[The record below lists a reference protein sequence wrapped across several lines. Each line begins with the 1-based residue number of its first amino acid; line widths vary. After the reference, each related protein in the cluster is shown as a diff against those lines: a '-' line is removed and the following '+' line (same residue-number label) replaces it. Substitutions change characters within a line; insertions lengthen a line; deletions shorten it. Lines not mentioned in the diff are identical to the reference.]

1 MADQRL
7 ATPDRA
13 GQAGAGRYIL
23 ITGGGGGIGSALARG
38 LTNAGARV
46 FIADSRPDAASEVAA
61 ALPGTGW
68 AEVDVRNQASVERL
82 VVQAEDHGGFI
93 DGLVN
98 AHGLSTYV
106 PFLELALEEWER
118 IIAVNL
124 TGTFIVG
131 QAVARRMVANGVSG
145 AIVNISSTLGWVGA
159 PNRAHYLASK
169 GGVNMLTRGMAL
181 DLAPHGIRVNAI
193 GPGPIVTEMTRPRW
207 GDPEALRATNARTPL
222 GRMGQPEELVGAVIY
237 LLSDEAS
244 YTTGTTLYV
253 DGGWTA
259 Q

>member
-1 MADQRL
+1 MTDQRL
-7 ATPDRA
+7 A
-13 GQAGAGRYIL
+13 GRHIL
-23 ITGGGGGIGSALARG
+23 ITGGGGGIGTALVKG
-38 LTNAGARV
+38 LTDSGARV
-46 FIADSRPDAASEVAA
+46 FIADVRAEAASEAA
-61 ALPGTGW
+61 AAFPDAGW
-68 AEVDVRNQASVERL
+68 AEVEVRDQASVEQL
-82 VVQAEDHGGFI
+82 VAKAVAHGGPL
-93 DGLVN
+93 DGLIN

-106 PFLELALEEWER
+106 PFLELSLEEWSR
-118 IIAVNL
+118 IIDVNL

-131 QAVARRMVANGVSG
+131 QAVARHMVEHKTQG
-145 AIVNISSTLGWVGA
+145 AIVNIASTLGWVGG
-159 PNRAHYLASK
+159 PNRVHYLASK

-181 DLAPHGIRVNAI
+181 DLVSHGIRVNAI

-207 GDPEALRATNARTPL
+207 DDPEALKATNARTPM

-244 YTTGTTLYV
+244 YTTGITLYI

>member
-1 MADQRL
+1 MTDQRL
-7 ATPDRA
+7 A
-13 GQAGAGRYIL
+13 GRHIL
-23 ITGGGGGIGSALARG
+23 ITGGGGGIGMALAKG
-38 LTNAGARV
+38 LSNSGARV
-46 FIADSRPDAASEVAA
+46 FVADVRAEAASEIAA
-61 ALPGTGW
+61 SIPGSGW
-68 AEVDVRNQASVERL
+68 SAVDVRDQASVEQL
-82 VVQAEDHGGFI
+82 VAKAVKHGGPF

-106 PFLELALEEWER
+106 PFLELSLEEWSR
-118 IIAVNL
+118 IIDVNL

-131 QAVARRMVANGVSG
+131 QAVARHMVEQNRSG
-145 AIVNISSTLGWVGA
+145 AIVNIASTLGWVGG
-159 PNRAHYLASK
+159 PNRVHYLASK

-181 DLAPHGIRVNAI
+181 DLVSHNIRVNAI

-207 GDPEALRATNARTPL
+207 DNPEGLKATNARTPM

-244 YTTGTTLYV
+244 YTTGITLYI

>member
-1 MADQRL
+1 MTDQRL
-7 ATPDRA
+7 AR
-13 GQAGAGRYIL
+13 RHIL
-23 ITGGGGGIGSALARG
+23 ITGGGGGIGTALAKG
-38 LTNAGARV
+38 LTKAGARV
-46 FIADSRPDAASEVAA
+46 FIADVRAEAASEAAA

-68 AEVDVRNQASVERL
+68 AEVEVRDPASVEQL
-82 VVQAEDHGGFI
+82 VAKAVAHGGPL

-98 AHGLSTYV
+98 SHGLSTYV
-106 PFLELALEEWER
+106 PFLELSLEEWSR
-118 IIAVNL
+118 IIDVNL

-131 QAVARRMVANGVSG
+131 QAVARHMVEHNTQG
-145 AIVNISSTLGWVGA
+145 AIVNIASTLGWVGG
-159 PNRAHYLASK
+159 PNRVHYLASK

-181 DLAPHGIRVNAI
+181 DLVSHGIRVNAI

-207 GDPEALRATNARTPL
+207 GDPDALKATNARTPM

-244 YTTGTTLYV
+244 YTTGITLYI

>member
-1 MADQRL
+1 MADERL
-7 ATPDRA
+7 
-13 GQAGAGRYIL
+13 GGRHIL
-23 ITGGGGGIGSALARG
+23 ITGGGGGIGRALAHG
-38 LTNAGARV
+38 LIQAGARV
-46 FIADSRPDAASEVAA
+46 FIADIRGDTAAELAA
-61 ALPGTGW
+61 ALPGAGW
-68 AEVDVRNQASVERL
+68 AEVDVRDQAGVERL
-82 VVQAEDHGGFI
+82 VAQAEEHGGPL

-98 AHGLSTYV
+98 SHGLSTYV
-106 PFLELALEEWER
+106 PFLELSLAEWQR
-118 IIAVNL
+118 IIDVNL

-131 QAVARRMVANGVSG
+131 QAVARRMVAQGIKG
-145 AIVNISSTLGWVGA
+145 AVVNLASTLGWVGA
-159 PNRAHYLASK
+159 PQRVHYLASK

-207 GDPEALRATNARTPL
+207 GDPEALRATHARTPL

-244 YTTGTTLYV
+244 YTTGITLYI